1 MFFKLRRFLFSAA
14 APLCPACATV
24 FAMAGLI
31 TLIGESAQ
39 ADISA
44 YAKDVSA
51 DATNSFLTT
60 NASTSPEPVNI
71 GTLNGNNT
79 YEFIVNAKT
88 DLTSSDALMG
98 VGDGGEAIKFDQFP
112 DSGDYGATIYT
123 VADYR
128 FNVQETLGTPVVL
141 DFVAHPATGTTELF
155 VDGVDTGSSVPF
167 AVALS
172 GEVGLAHLFT
182 ATTSLPTNSMGL
194 SSPRRLTIRAYRPPR
209 SQPTPTRTSPPCP
222 NLPPWRCWPPAPS
235 ACSATLGGDKGQR
248 DELRTQRL
256 STDPTPYPSWP
267 SLRLRPRRTRHEGQ
281 LDLAAGGVADTL
293 LSVHGQWAWSLVG
306 VDAGPAWPSRKAV
319 RDKKKARP
327 RAALW
332 RQATR
337 HGSRSQASSSILVMG
352 GD

>member
-1 MFFKLRRFLFSAA
+1 MFFKMRCFLFSAA

-31 TLIGESAQ
+31 PLTGESAQ

-44 YAKDVSA
+44 YAKDVTA
-51 DATNSFLTT
+51 DATNTFLTT

-71 GTLNGNNT
+71 GTLAGNNT
-79 YEFIVNAKT
+79 YEFIVNAKA

-141 DFVAHPATGTTELF
+141 DFVAHPAAGTTQLF

-172 GEVGLAHLFT
+172 GEVGLGASIYGNDQFTDEFNGTILAAATYNSSLSASEIAAHSNAYF
-182 ATTSLPTNSMGL
+182 ATVPEPPTLAM
-194 SSPRRLTIRAYRPPR
+194 
-209 SQPTPTRTSPPCP
+209 
-222 NLPPWRCWPPAPS
+222 
-235 ACSATLGGDKGQR
+235 
-248 DELRTQRL
+248 
-256 STDPTPYPSWP
+256 
-267 SLRLRPRRTRHEGQ
+267 
-281 LDLAAGGVADTL
+281 LAAGAIGL
-293 LSVHGQWAWSLVG
+293 LGYHWRRRRATRTVQPAAIDH
-306 VDAGPAWPSRKAV
+306 DAPPILSFLSHSSPASA
-319 RDKKKARP
+319 AR
-327 RAALW
+327 RAA
-332 RQATR
+332 
-337 HGSRSQASSSILVMG
+337 
-352 GD
+352 